1 MSASCS
7 HHNHS
12 PGHGHGHGH
21 GHAPADGKFRRALW
35 IALAL
40 NAGMFVVEL
49 ATAQAAASTALL
61 ADSVDFLSDAVNY
74 GLSLFVLSMALAAR
88 SKVAL
93 FKGLTMLVFGLWVIG
108 QAAWHACTGVVPEPV
123 AMGVVGFLALA
134 ANLAT
139 ALILYVHRDG
149 DSNRRSVWLCSRNDA
164 IGNVAVMAA
173 AVGVFGTGTGWPDVI
188 VAGIM
193 AVLALHS
200 GWQVV
205 RLARAELRGGSAAA
219 AGVPAE

>member
-1 MSASCS
+1 MSASCCAPQ
-7 HHNHS
+7 HNHS
-12 PGHGHGHGH
+12 HDHGQG
-21 GHAPADGKFRRALW
+21 PADGRFRRALW

-40 NAGMFVVEL
+40 NASMFVVEL
-49 ATAQAAASTALL
+49 ATAQTASSSALL

-74 GLSLFVLSMALAAR
+74 GLSLFVLAMALAVR

-93 FKGLTMLVFGLWVIG
+93 FKGLTMLVFGVWVIG
-108 QAAWHACTGVVPEPV
+108 QTAWHAWAGIVPEPV
-123 AMGVVGFLALA
+123 TMGVVGFLALA

-173 AVGVFGTGTGWPDVI
+173 AVGVFGTGTGWPDVL

-205 RLARAELRGGSAAA
+205 RLARAELRGQWRRQRSSAGAA
-219 AGVPAE
+219 L